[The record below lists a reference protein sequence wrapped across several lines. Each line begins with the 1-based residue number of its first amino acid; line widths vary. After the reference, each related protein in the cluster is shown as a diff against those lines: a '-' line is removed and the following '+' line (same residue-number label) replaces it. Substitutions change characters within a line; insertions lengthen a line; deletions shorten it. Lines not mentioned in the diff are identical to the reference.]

1 MIFGPL
7 SRVRLRNIAIGIVA
21 LALVALL
28 WKSGDHTT
36 SDPTSDLRGPKEP
49 DSFIVNGEYRSFD
62 QTGHT
67 SAVITSPRIEQF
79 ETQETAHMQEPRARM
94 IDAKSGQP
102 WTLRADEGEY
112 QLNKDIVDL
121 SGNVIITRTIGGS
134 TESQLKTESLTLDN
148 EQRIVHTDAPVVM
161 TDPSGVTRA
170 TGMKAWIDERI
181 VELNSQVEGQYE
193 SSSPR

>member
-7 SRVRLRNIAIGIVA
+7 SRVRLRNTAIGIVA
-21 LALVALL
+21 VALVALV
-28 WKSGDHTT
+28 WKSGDH
-36 SDPTSDLRGPKEP
+36 SNIAPTSDLRGPKEP

-67 SAVITSPRIEQF
+67 SAIITSPRIEQF
-79 ETQETAHMQEPRARM
+79 EAQNTAHMQEPRARM
-94 IDAKSGQP
+94 IDTQSGQP
-102 WTLRADEGEY
+102 WTLRADEGDY
-112 QLNKDIVDL
+112 QLNEDVVDL
-121 SGNVIITRTIGGS
+121 SGNVVITRTVGGS
-134 TESQLKTESLTLDN
+134 TESQLKTERLTLDN
-148 EQRIVHTDAPVVM
+148 KQRIVHTDAPVVM